1 MRSLRQTFPMLIVV
15 LGATIAAAAGQTTA
29 TSGGAK
35 APLTVRAS
43 CDTPTQM
50 MHVQIANTSDRPTAI
65 LVGFTAATGQ
75 THVVNSVDVLAIRPA
90 TGADEDYV
98 YVNPK
103 FALANGAPWIVS
115 LAPGATHDADLP
127 LKDFIS
133 SLNYSPLDP
142 SIAGGARVV
151 FEGRPAAKQSTP
163 VWTGKVQTVLAPC
176 T

>member
-1 MRSLRQTFPMLIVV
+1 MRSLRQAFPVLIVV
-15 LGATIAAAAGQTTA
+15 LGATIPTARAQTTA
-29 TSGGAK
+29 TAGAK

-103 FALANGAPWIVS
+103 FALATGAPWIVS
-115 LAPGATHDADLP
+115 LAAGATHELDLP

-151 FEGRPAAKQSTP
+151 FEGRPAAKQPTP
-163 VWTGKVQTVLAPC
+163 VSTGKVQTVLAPC